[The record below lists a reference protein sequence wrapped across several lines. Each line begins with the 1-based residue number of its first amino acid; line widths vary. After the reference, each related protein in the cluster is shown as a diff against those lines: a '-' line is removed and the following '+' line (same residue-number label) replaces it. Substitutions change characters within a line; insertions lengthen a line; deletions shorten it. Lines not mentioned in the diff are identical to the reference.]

1 MILFRVFLLFFF
13 SYTCLATENIE
24 EKTEQRYFCTYG
36 RTVESSNELK
46 DFLNSAKYHHNYFG
60 VCYKN
65 LEIWREE
72 KTTSFGFHATKENLL
87 KTKTSGFQKEP
98 NTTNSTILSKI
109 PDEDGKIYEH
119 LMQETAKFDN
129 KEFNLLTNNCGSRL
143 GQLVS
148 GSNLSTDVKKQILN
162 YDFCINN
169 KGIGKEIIPECHLHI
184 QSYVD
189 SFKKEDP
196 PEY

>member
-1 MILFRVFLLFFF
+1 MFAFF
-13 SYTCLATENIE
+13 SYTCLATDNLE
-24 EKTEQRYFCTYG
+24 EKTEKRYFCTYA

-46 DFLNSAKYHHNYFG
+46 DLLNSAKYHHNYFS
-60 VCYKN
+60 VCYRN
-65 LEIWREE
+65 SGIWQEE
-72 KTTSFGFHATKENLL
+72 KTTSFGFHATKENPL
-87 KTKTSGFQKEP
+87 KTKISGFQKEQ

-119 LMQETAKFDN
+119 LMQETPKFDN
-129 KEFNLLTNNCGSRL
+129 QEYNLFTNNCGSRL

-169 KGIGKEIIPECHLHI
+169 KGIGKEKVPECSRHI
-184 QSYVD
+184 QSYID
-189 SFKKEDP
+189 RFNKEDP
-196 PEY
+196 PDFCN